1 MKKNNSYLLDLI
13 KSQKDNFS
21 LDQSFYTSKSIFE
34 MDLKTFF
41 FNQWVFVG
49 HISRIKN
56 KGDYFLFQI
65 GDESI
70 ILIRENENKINAFYN
85 VCRHRGSHICLEEE
99 GRVRKFIC
107 PYHAWN
113 YDLSGK
119 LLKARMMENNF
130 KPENWSLKKC
140 NSMVFEGLIFINLSE
155 NASDFQNFINPI
167 KDFIKL
173 HGLGEAKIAARK
185 TYPTKG
191 NWKLALDN
199 FHECYHCQP
208 SHPEYCHVHSKDYI
222 QAYGAGNN
230 TGPESKK
237 FNKKLEIWNKKVKKL
252 GYLTG
257 EYSEKKFSNFFR
269 SAERTPFS
277 NGKLSETKSGKP
289 ASILMGDFNEFDGGY
304 TTIGPSP
311 FNSIIMTNDFATLF
325 TFIPKSP
332 TETEVELMWLVNK
345 RAVEGIDYNINEIT
359 WMWDETTKADKKI
372 IENNQKGV
380 LSSKY
385 EPGPLSKME
394 IGLDKLKKWYL
405 KHLELEI
412 TK

>member
-70 ILIRENENKINAFYN
+70 ILIREDENKINAFYN

-173 HGLGEAKIAARK
+173 HGLGKAKIAARK

-208 SHPEYCHVHSKDYI
+208 SHPEYCSVHDPEYI
-222 QAYGAGNN
+222 VAYGAGNN
-230 TGPESKK
+230 TGPASEK
-237 FNKKLEIWNKKVKKL
+237 FNKMLLDWNKKVEDM
-252 GYLTG
+252 GHVIG
-257 EYSEKKFSNFFR
+257 EYSETEFNDYSR
-269 SAERTPFS
+269 SAERTPLKEGKYNETK
-277 NGKLSETKSGKP
+277 NGKPIAK
-289 ASILMGDFNEFDGGY
+289 LMGKFKEYDRGY
-304 TTIGPSP
+304 TSVGTSP
-311 FNSIIMTNDFATLF
+311 FNSLLMCNDFATLF
-325 TFIPKSP
+325 TFIPKS
-332 TETEVELMWLVNK
+332 TLKTDVELMWLVHK
-345 RAVEGIDYNINEIT
+345 DAEEGIDYNIDEMI
-359 WMWDETTKADKKI
+359 WMWDVTTIADKRI

-380 LSSKY
+380 LSNKY
-385 EPGPLSKME
+385 KPGPLSQME
-394 IGLDKLKKWYL
+394 KGLEKFKNWYL
-405 KHLELEI
+405 KQLALVLN
-412 TK
+412 